1 MTTLPTCIDIEKLVL
16 GYCLMEQAYLD
27 TARPSVQADDFC
39 LDAHRRIWHHIC
51 TLFDAGRPVD
61 RVTVFQE
68 LMAHGD
74 DKAVGGLSY
83 IVSLDDGLPC
93 VPRIDDYLKRLRGSS
108 TRRRIIATAEALQK
122 RAADEAEELGSVLDA
137 FTRAAGDFSRASDPS
152 RDPIST
158 ADLIRDVGID
168 RLLGPRH
175 RGGVQISTWPD
186 LNRALSGL
194 AAGQVVLLMGATS
207 RGKTSFAL
215 QIATCAASHDHT
227 PVIWTM
233 EMSPSALFARMVA
246 QLSGVRASFHLIDG
260 ERAAQR
266 DAVGTLNDKPIYF
279 DAHSRTVSG
288 FIASVRQVRAK
299 FGSVGLGIVDYLQLI
314 RTSNRGSRAAE
325 VSENSRNLKI
335 AAMDLGIPIVVLSQV
350 DRASVKGEGKI
361 GLHSAKESGDVEN
374 DADVVLW
381 IEAGELSRDQDT
393 CVALHIGKQRE
404 GPAGFSIPMI
414 FRPSVQTF
422 NEVSA

>member
-137 FTRAAGDFSRASDPS
+137 FTQAAGDFSRASDPS

-158 ADLIRDVGID
+158 RDMIRDIGID
-168 RLLGPRH
+168 GLLGPRH
-175 RGGVQISTWPD
+175 RGSLQLTTWPE

-194 AAGQVVLLMGATS
+194 SAGQIVLLMAATS
-207 RGKTSFAL
+207 RGKTSMAL
-215 QIATCAASHDHT
+215 QMATCAASHQHT
-227 PVIWTM
+227 PVVWTM
-233 EMSPSALFARMVA
+233 EMSPASLFRRMVA
-246 QLSGVRASFHLIDG
+246 QLSGVRSTFHLAEGD
-260 ERAAQR
+260 RAAQR
-266 DAVGTLNDKPIYF
+266 DAVGTLNDNPVYF
-279 DAHSRTVSG
+279 DAHSRTVPN
-288 FIASVRQVRAK
+288 FIASVRQVRAT
-299 FGSVGLGIVDYLQLI
+299 FGNVGLGVVDYLQLI
-314 RTSNRGSRAAE
+314 RTSNRGNRAAE
-325 VSENSRNLKI
+325 VSENSRALKM

-350 DRASVKGEGKI
+350 DRGSVKGEGKI

-381 IEAGELSRDQDT
+381 IESGELSRDANT
-393 CVALHIGKQRE
+393 MVSLHVGKQRE
-404 GPAGFSIPMI
+404 GEAGFGIPMV
-414 FRPSVQTF
+414 FRPSVQAF

>member
-1 MTTLPTCIDIEKLVL
+1 MKTLPTCVDIEKLVL
-16 GYCLMEQAYLD
+16 GYCLMESAYLD
-27 TARPSVQADDFC
+27 AARPSVQADDFC
-39 LDAHRRIWHHIC
+39 LDSHRRIWKHIC
-51 TLFDAGRPVD
+51 KLFDAGRPVD

-83 IVSLDDGLPC
+83 VVSLDDGLPSI
-93 VPRIDDYLKRLRGSS
+93 PQIDEYLKRLRESA
-108 TRRRIIATAEALQK
+108 TRRRIIATAENIQK
-122 RAADEAEELGSVLDA
+122 RAADETEELDTVLDA
-137 FTRAAGDFSRASDPS
+137 FTQAAVDFSRASDTS

-158 ADLIRDVGID
+158 RDLIRDIGVD

-175 RGGVQISTWPD
+175 RGGVQLTTWPE
-186 LNRALSGL
+186 LNRALSGIS
-194 AAGQVVLLMGATS
+194 AGQVILLMGATS

-215 QIATCAASHDHT
+215 QIATCAASHEHT

-246 QLSGVRASFHLIDG
+246 QLSGVRTSFHLIDG
-260 ERAAQR
+260 DRAAQR

-279 DAHSRTVSG
+279 DAHSRTVSS
-288 FIASVRQVRAK
+288 FMSSVRQVRAK
-299 FGSVGLGIVDYLQLI
+299 FGRVGLGIVDYLQLI
-314 RTSNRGSRAAE
+314 RTSNRGNRAAE
-325 VSENSRNLKI
+325 VSENSRSLKLG
-335 AAMDLGIPIVVLSQV
+335 AMDLEIPLVVLSQV

-381 IEAGELSRDQDT
+381 IDAGELSRDQDT
-393 CVALHIGKQRE
+393 FVSLHVGKQRE
-404 GPAGFSIPMI
+404 GPAGFSIPMV
-414 FRPSVQTF
+414 FRPTVQTF